1 MAAGGGGQEASAC
14 VRYRRYLH
22 EQELSRR
29 SVDVYARM
37 VIRAEAW
44 CEPHGFDLATAPA
57 ELIMEWAETEVPR
70 STSSRRQ
77 ARSALR
83 HYWAMAERADP
94 PEWAVR
100 VPKTPTYVCRALE
113 PDEAA
118 LLAAHARA
126 RGDERGLVVLLGL
139 YAALRASEI
148 AAVRWGD
155 VDDGWLKLVG
165 KGDRPATIPLHP
177 VIVAALDRLARADDT
192 WVFPGRWGGP
202 VHPTTVWTW
211 VRAVAVEA
219 GLAKVPTH
227 RLRHTALATAND
239 ATGDL
244 RAVQELARHV
254 KPETTSRYTRVK
266 ARRLTSVVRSI
277 DYEEGRRCT

>member
-1 MAAGGGGQEASAC
+1 MARGPLPGQASSP
-14 VRYRRYLH
+14 VRFRRYLH
-22 EQELSRR
+22 ERELSRR
-29 SVDVYARM
+29 SIDVYVRM

-44 CEPHGFDLATAPA
+44 CEPNGYDLATTPA
-57 ELIMEWAETEVPR
+57 ELVMEWAEAEIPR

-83 HYWAMAERADP
+83 HYWAMVGRTDP
-94 PEWAVR
+94 PEWAIR
-100 VPKTPTYVCRALE
+100 VPKAPQYVCRALE
-113 PDEAA
+113 EDEAA
-118 LLAAHARA
+118 ILAAHARA
-126 RGDERGLVVLLGL
+126 RGDERGLAVLLGL
-139 YAALRASEI
+139 YVALRASEI

-155 VDDGWLKLVG
+155 IDDGWLKLVG
-165 KGDRPATIPLHP
+165 KGDRPATLPLHP
-177 VIVAALDRLARADDT
+177 VVLVALERLTRADDA

-211 VRAVAVEA
+211 VRAVAVDA
-219 GLAKVPTH
+219 GLSKVPTH

-254 KPETTSRYTRVK
+254 KPETTARYTRVK
-266 ARRLTSVVRSI
+266 ARRLTSVVQSI
-277 DYEEGRRCT
+277 DYDGVG